1 MRHEGQPWHGF
12 AATPDLT
19 HHARAICLHAGQR
32 RSRSGTREEQAWLQM
47 KVRKVIRV
55 LTDNGFR
62 QVRQSGS
69 HRQFEG
75 FVNGKRRLVTVAGKE
90 SSEVRPDTLA
100 SIRQQSGLP
109 RRLFR

>member
-1 MRHEGQPWHGF
+1 MN
-12 AATPDLT
+12 
-19 HHARAICLHAGQR
+19 
-32 RSRSGTREEQAWLQM
+32 
-47 KVRKVIRV
+47 VRNVIRV

-62 QVRQSGS
+62 KDRQSGS

-109 RRLFR
+109 GRLFR

>member
-1 MRHEGQPWHGF
+1 
-12 AATPDLT
+12 
-19 HHARAICLHAGQR
+19 
-32 RSRSGTREEQAWLQM
+32 M

-62 QVRQSGS
+62 KDRQSGS

-90 SSEVRPDTLA
+90 SSEVSPDTLA

-109 RRLFR
+109 RKLFR

>member
-1 MRHEGQPWHGF
+1 
-12 AATPDLT
+12 
-19 HHARAICLHAGQR
+19 
-32 RSRSGTREEQAWLQM
+32 M

-90 SSEVRPDTLA
+90 SIEVRPDTLA

>member
-1 MRHEGQPWHGF
+1 
-12 AATPDLT
+12 
-19 HHARAICLHAGQR
+19 
-32 RSRSGTREEQAWLQM
+32 M

-75 FVNGKRRLVTVAGKE
+75 FVNGKRKLVTVAGKE
-90 SSEVRPDTLA
+90 SSEVKPATLA

>member
-1 MRHEGQPWHGF
+1 
-12 AATPDLT
+12 
-19 HHARAICLHAGQR
+19 
-32 RSRSGTREEQAWLQM
+32 M

-90 SSEVRPDTLA
+90 SGEVKPDTLA
-100 SIRQQSGLP
+100 VHQTAIRVASQVVPLGMGRHL
-109 RRLFR
+109 RLEDECLGAVASTP

>member
-1 MRHEGQPWHGF
+1 MR
-12 AATPDLT
+12 
-19 HHARAICLHAGQR
+19 
-32 RSRSGTREEQAWLQM
+32 
-47 KVRKVIRV
+47 VRDVIRV

-62 QVRQSGS
+62 KDRQSGS

-75 FVNGKRRLVTVAGKE
+75 FVNGRRRLVTVAGKE
-90 SSEVRPDTLA
+90 SSEVKPDTLA